1 MIRINLIPPLLLP
14 LQFSLILLINF
25 FMFIKFKFDRI
36 IYIWVKKREKMLS
49 KEVAIQVIQILGIV
63 GFIILIFFIL
73 IAKYVKDPS
82 ERKIF
87 IYSFIALS
95 FFLVIWTTINMTP
108 HEPLYPE
115 KEEASTTAEI
125 VKTKTSLD
133 LNNSIK
139 LKKEVSSIGSPKYKN
154 SEINNSKIITS
165 IKNLSKN
172 TNTVRLGSPEYK
184 DSPISNSTIKTIIE
198 YEK

>member
-1 MIRINLIPPLLLP
+1 
-14 LQFSLILLINF
+14 
-25 FMFIKFKFDRI
+25 
-36 IYIWVKKREKMLS
+36 MLS
-49 KEVAIQVIQILGIV
+49 KDVAISVIQILGIV

-108 HEPLYPE
+108 SNKNNPE
-115 KEEASTTAEI
+115 KTTTKINTDSIDNNLKVIEEI
-125 VKTKTSLD
+125 
-133 LNNSIK
+133 
-139 LKKEVSSIGSPKYKN
+139 SSIGSPEYKN
-154 SEINNSKIITS
+154 SEINNSQITTSVKHLPKYPNTIKI
-165 IKNLSKN
+165 
-172 TNTVRLGSPEYK
+172 GSPIYDK
-184 DSPISNSTIKTIIE
+184 SPIVNSTIKTIIE

>member
-1 MIRINLIPPLLLP
+1 
-14 LQFSLILLINF
+14 
-25 FMFIKFKFDRI
+25 
-36 IYIWVKKREKMLS
+36 MLS
-49 KEVAIQVIQILGIV
+49 EEVAIQVIQILGIV

-108 HEPLYPE
+108 KSLYPKE
-115 KEEASTTAEI
+115 EEASNTAEI

-139 LKKEVSSIGSPKYKN
+139 LKKEISSIGSPKYKN
-154 SEINNSKIITS
+154 SEINNSQIHTS
-165 IKNLSKN
+165 VKKLPKN
-172 TNTVRLGSPEYK
+172 TNIAKIGSPEYNN
-184 DSPISNSTIKTIIE
+184 SPISNSTITTSVE
-198 YEK
+198 YE